1 MEEPLTVAQESETN
15 STSTSSSISI
25 STSTSSS
32 SSTSPNHDST
42 QASTEKKKGAKR
54 KKTEQTQTESL
65 GNPGSCNCRS
75 PTEGQTDNSEENATN
90 SVSCNCQQ
98 LPTPKKRRS
107 SEGKHPV
114 YHGVRMRS
122 WGKWVSEIR
131 EPRKKSRIWL
141 GTFSTAEMAARA
153 HDVAAMAIK
162 GRSAQLNFPE
172 LAHELPRPASAA
184 PKDVQAAA
192 ALAATMG
199 VHTGSQGSGSGS
211 SRTEEMESSSCSEPE
226 KEAGCNEDALFDL
239 PDLLCD
245 LRNGYCCFSPCS
257 TGSSSWIDTVEDVG
271 IGFFRLD
278 QEPSLW
284 DY

>member
-15 STSTSSSISI
+15 STSTS
-25 STSTSSS
+25 TSS
-32 SSTSPNHDST
+32 SSTSPNHDTQTST
-42 QASTEKKKGAKR
+42 KKNGSKR
-54 KKTEQTQTESL
+54 KKTQQNQSETSE
-65 GNPGSCNCRS
+65 NRGSCNCRS
-75 PTEGQTDNSEENATN
+75 SPEANTGNSEENASN
-90 SVSCNCQQ
+90 SISCNCQQ
-98 LPTPKKRRS
+98 TPKKRRS

-172 LAHELPRPASAA
+172 LAHELPRAASAA
-184 PKDVQAAA
+184 PKDVQEAA
-192 ALAATMG
+192 ALAAAMG
-199 VHTGSQGSGSGS
+199 VHTGSQGSGGAEETETSSSSEQEKETGS
-211 SRTEEMESSSCSEPE
+211 S
-226 KEAGCNEDALFDL
+226 EDALFDL

-245 LRNGYCCFSPCS
+245 LRDGYCCFSPCS

-271 IGFFRLD
+271 IGFFRLE
-278 QEPSLW
+278 EPSLW

>member
-1 MEEPLTVAQESETN
+1 MEEPLTVAQDSETN
-15 STSTSSSISI
+15 STT
-25 STSTSSS
+25 STSTTSTSS
-32 SSTSPNHDST
+32 SSTSPNHDTRTST
-42 QASTEKKKGAKR
+42 KKKGAKR
-54 KKTEQTQTESL
+54 KKTLQTQTESS
-65 GNPGSCNCRS
+65 GNPSSCNCRS
-75 PTEGQTDNSEENATN
+75 PPEGQTENSEENASN
-90 SVSCNCQQ
+90 STSCNCQQ
-98 LPTPKKRRS
+98 TPKKGRS

-172 LAHELPRPASAA
+172 LAHELPRAASAA

-192 ALAATMG
+192 ALAATMMD

-211 SRTEEMESSSCSEPE
+211 GSGSTEETESSSCSEPE
-226 KEAGCNEDALFDL
+226 KEVGCNEEALFDL

-245 LRNGYCCFSPCS
+245 LRNGYGCFSPCS
-257 TGSSSWIDTVEDVG
+257 TGSSSWIDSVEDVG
-271 IGFFRLD
+271 IGFFRLE
-278 QEPSLW
+278 EPSLW

>member
-15 STSTSSSISI
+15 STSTS
-25 STSTSSS
+25 TSTSSS
-32 SSTSPNHDST
+32 SSTSPNHDTQTST
-42 QASTEKKKGAKR
+42 KKKGSKR
-54 KKTEQTQTESL
+54 KKIEESS
-65 GNPGSCNCRS
+65 GNINPSSCNCRS
-75 PTEGQTDNSEENATN
+75 PVEGQTDQNSEENASN
-90 SVSCNCQQ
+90 SISCNCQQ
-98 LPTPKKRRS
+98 TPKKRRS

-131 EPRKKSRIWL
+131 EPKKKSRIWL

-162 GRSAQLNFPE
+162 GQLAQLNFPE
-172 LAHELPRPASAA
+172 LAHELPRAASAA

-199 VHTGSQGSGSGS
+199 VHTGSQGSGSV
-211 SRTEEMESSSCSEPE
+211 EEMESSSSEQE
-226 KEAGCNEDALFDL
+226 KETGSNEDAFFDL

-257 TGSSSWIDTVEDVG
+257 TGSSPWIDPVPVEDVG
-271 IGFFRLD
+271 IGFFRLE
-278 QEPSLW
+278 EPSLW

>member
-1 MEEPLTVAQESETN
+1 M
-15 STSTSSSISI
+15 
-25 STSTSSS
+25 
-32 SSTSPNHDST
+32 
-42 QASTEKKKGAKR
+42 
-54 KKTEQTQTESL
+54 
-65 GNPGSCNCRS
+65 
-75 PTEGQTDNSEENATN
+75 
-90 SVSCNCQQ
+90 
-98 LPTPKKRRS
+98 
-107 SEGKHPV
+107 

-131 EPRKKSRIWL
+131 EPKKKSRIWL

-162 GRSAQLNFPE
+162 GQLAQLNFPE
-172 LAHELPRPASAA
+172 LAHELPRAASAA

-199 VHTGSQGSGSGS
+199 VHTGSQGSGSV
-211 SRTEEMESSSCSEPE
+211 EEMESSSSEQE
-226 KEAGCNEDALFDL
+226 KETGSNEDAFFDL

-257 TGSSSWIDTVEDVG
+257 TGSSPWIDPVPVEDVG
-271 IGFFRLD
+271 IGFFRLE
-278 QEPSLW
+278 EPSLW